1 MRSYLQRMA
10 DIEVT
15 STSTEGYTT
24 TSVAGEWELTV
35 DATGE
40 DGPTPNQVLA
50 ADYASCFIPA
60 FRVGA
65 SQRDED
71 DLGKLQIDAD
81 ADLDGE
87 DDLAAIAFDL
97 HVEADLDDDTA
108 AEIVERAE
116 GICHVHAAL
125 REELRADVT
134 VHADAF

>member
-1 MRSYLQRMA
+1 MA

-65 SQRDED
+65 NKEGFDDIGRVEIAVEAELNDDD
-71 DLGKLQIDAD
+71 DL
-81 ADLDGE
+81 E
-87 DDLAAIAFDL
+87 SVAFEL
-97 HVEADLDDDTA
+97 HVEESLEDSVEDV
-108 AEIVERAE
+108 VERAE
-116 GICHVHAAL
+116 GICHVHDAL
-125 REELRADVT
+125 REGL
-134 VHADAF
+134 HADITVVDDAF

>member
-1 MRSYLQRMA
+1 MA

-65 SQRDED
+65 NKEGFDDIGRVEVAVEAELNDDD
-71 DLGKLQIDAD
+71 DLESIGFEIHVEESLEDSVDDVVAR
-81 ADLDGE
+81 GE
-87 DDLAAIAFDL
+87 D
-97 HVEADLDDDTA
+97 
-108 AEIVERAE
+108 
-116 GICHVHAAL
+116 ICHVHDAL
-125 REELRADVT
+125 REQL
-134 VHADAF
+134 HADITVTDDAF

>member
-1 MRSYLQRMA
+1 MA

-40 DGPTPNQVLA
+40 NGPDPNQVLA

-65 SQRDED
+65 NKERFD
-71 DLGKLQIDAD
+71 DIGRV
-81 ADLDGE
+81 E
-87 DDLAAIAFDL
+87 IA
-97 HVEADLDDDTA
+97 VEADLNDDDDLESIA
-108 AEIVERAE
+108 FEVHVEESLEDSVDDIVARAE
-116 GICHVHAAL
+116 DICHVHDAL
-125 REELRADVT
+125 REELHADVT
-134 VHADAF
+134 VVDDAF

>member
-1 MRSYLQRMA
+1 MA

-40 DGPTPNQVLA
+40 NGPDPNQVLA

-65 SQRDED
+65 NKEGFD
-71 DLGKLQIDAD
+71 DIGRIEVA
-81 ADLDGE
+81 
-87 DDLAAIAFDL
+87 
-97 HVEADLDDDTA
+97 VEADLNDNDDLETIA
-108 AEIVERAE
+108 FEIHVEESLDDSVEDVVARAE
-116 GICHVHAAL
+116 DICHVHDAL
-125 REELRADVT
+125 REGL
-134 VHADAF
+134 HADITVVDDAF